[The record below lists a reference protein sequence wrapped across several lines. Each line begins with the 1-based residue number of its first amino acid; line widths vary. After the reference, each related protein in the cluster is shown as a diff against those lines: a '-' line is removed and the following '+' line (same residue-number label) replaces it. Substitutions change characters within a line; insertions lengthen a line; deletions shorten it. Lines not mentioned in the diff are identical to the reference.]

1 MLPPVFTISL
11 LLLVAFA
18 IISIATLAYVSNRA
32 PDTRFALVV
41 SLLLVF
47 AGVSLAPLF
56 FFRSLLLG

>member
-1 MLPPVFTISL
+1 MLPPVFTIL
-11 LLLVAFA
+11 LFLLVAFA
-18 IISIATLAYVSNRA
+18 IISIAALAYASHRE
-32 PDTRFALVV
+32 PDTRFALLV

>member
-1 MLPPVFTISL
+1 MLPSVFTILL

-18 IISIATLAYVSNRA
+18 IISIATLAYASHRE
-32 PDTRFALVV
+32 PDTRFTLVV

>member
-1 MLPPVFTISL
+1 MLSPLFTIFL

-18 IISIATLAYVSNRA
+18 IICIAGLAYISNRT

-41 SLLLVF
+41 SLLLVLT
-47 AGVSLAPLF
+47 GLSLAPLF

>member
-1 MLPPVFTISL
+1 MLSPLFTIFL
-11 LLLVAFA
+11 LLLVAFS
-18 IISIATLAYVSNRA
+18 IICIASLAYISNRA

-47 AGVSLAPLF
+47 AGLSLAPLF